1 MAKRR
6 AIPGDSL
13 FRRTDVPQ
21 EDGSVDMSQSK
32 QGDMSTLSG
41 AQERQRSQPTAAT
54 AQRSTQDASAARS
67 AADAGETAKTTVT
80 PRQTY
85 YVPEVLHRQLKILA
99 IQRKRNVSD
108 LVVEGIEHVLR
119 EYEG

>member
-1 MAKRR
+1 MAKQR
-6 AIPGDSL
+6 AIPADTL

-21 EDGSVDMSQSK
+21 EDAPVDISASRQRDMSA
-32 QGDMSTLSG
+32 SG
-41 AQERQRSQPTAAT
+41 VAEERQRDQPTAVRT
-54 AQRSTQDASAARS
+54 QRSKQDASAATS
-67 AADAGETAKTTVT
+67 AADAGETAKTTAT

-85 YVPEVLHRQLKILA
+85 YVPEGLHRQLKILA
-99 IQRKRNVSD
+99 IERKRNVSD